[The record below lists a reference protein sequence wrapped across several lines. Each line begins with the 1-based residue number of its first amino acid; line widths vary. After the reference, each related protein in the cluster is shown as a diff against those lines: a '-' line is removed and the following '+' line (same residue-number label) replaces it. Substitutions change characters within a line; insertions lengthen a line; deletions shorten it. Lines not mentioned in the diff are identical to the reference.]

1 MDVEFEEIFLL
12 EQVVIFLHKAY
23 CNKVLT
29 KTQEMQ
35 KHYILPFSPWRIS
48 ATQI

>member
-1 MDVEFEEIFLL
+1 MDVEFEEIFLP
-12 EQVVIFLHKAY
+12 EQAVIILHKAY

-29 KTQEMQ
+29 KTQKTQ
-35 KHYILPFSPWRIS
+35 KDYLLSCSPWRIS